1 MKKKV
6 FSKLLMVALVA
17 TVGAFTSCKDYDD
30 DINDLRSKVDGLNTS
45 LTTLVNDKVTTVT
58 QQVNNLEQQ
67 LAKVEDAYKAADAE
81 FQKELTAAK
90 ETGKANTD
98 AIQALQSELVNLYA
112 TKASL
117 AEAKKALEDAL
128 EKANTAIKANG
139 DEIIKLI
146 AADKALDEKITN
158 AKAALET
165 ALSEAQKA
173 LEKDINNLDSK
184 LSKEL
189 ENVNSALA
197 TAEKELGDKISV
209 NEGNIKKLQEES
221 AANVEKFNNINN
233 KITALEQ
240 SDKDILAAIKE
251 AQEKLEQA
259 DKDAAAAQ
267 KVINDAQK
275 TKNEELLTA
284 IQANEAA
291 ITTINK
297 TTLPQLKEN
306 LINHT
311 IPEEVAKQIDAI
323 LEDRLQTFFD
333 EDVTT
338 LVNDKFDEGVTLLE
352 ALEAKVD
359 SIDEAAQEAAAAAF
373 VLACAYAEEYADS
386 VVDLKASEIK
396 DAYEAADADVLSA
409 AQDSAG
415 KVAAALETAK
425 TKLGGDISTIQTVIG
440 KASTADAA
448 ATGLFANIEALE
460 AWFQPAEAGSS
471 LTKLEKSLI
480 ENEEVIAKVNDIVAA
495 ANGEI
500 NSMITSIN
508 LFAGPHENMHSVQD
522 GTGYYEF
529 DHNLNFTYAIE
540 YGTVF
545 PEPAMQKY
553 VNDSI
558 KFTKGYLR
566 TYADSILVRVSPVNA
581 VLDKDFIALI
591 NSQGEDIV
599 ASGIAS
605 ADSVKRYSRPAGQ
618 YLTRA
623 TNDGETGLWVIY
635 FSLKD
640 EDPTV
645 WQKFK
650 AAAYPKDD
658 EGKYI
663 ENHQILYSVGVKNT
677 KKDDAEDN
685 RYVVSEYDLG
695 LGTSKAYHAW
705 DYNVVNGLKVTNV
718 QNIHNRYI
726 VNENKPNS
734 TTAAKLWTDDQE
746 RFPESYNEELTYA
759 PFDPYYKFTSED
771 NYPDG
776 VSNQCNYN
784 IGRYVTKNNETVL
797 DIFGEKVVYDYPGYI
812 YQDLKKQKT
821 ADDEEL
827 TFNVTDR
834 WGYTIDH
841 RNNETYYG
849 YEGIDNRDWAKILTV
864 NFNGDWAEINIKF
877 PRFIVCDRQQQGGN
891 FVRSTEIGGF
901 FVMLDQNFARES
913 STSEVSAWTQY
924 IYEGVGFRSVNGF
937 NTVTGQY
944 IYDETRNDEQ
954 AGIVNG
960 IRKATLFKGNEG
972 TIKIKNARGAKG
984 DVIGFRVYAVNLDG
998 TLYDPDGRAFYVKVG
1013 DATED
1018 RTLNFDVTVYKE
1030 AGDTAT
1036 QAEDIV
1042 AFNKAADKAKTNQ
1055 FFNMTQIEKNKGSKY
1070 TFKWSWTEKDAQG
1083 NKVVSDVVRR
1093 EGAGYNGDYTY
1104 TPAEDESDYLRDLF
1118 RFWYTDAETVN
1129 KETVW
1134 SLKQYAN
1141 GYETTYSGN
1150 VPVNNVAV
1158 ELLDADRL
1166 LDNGIYHLKLE
1177 IFKEDPDGAKSQ
1189 VNTIFVNVKKTMP
1202 NRPPKAFRLR
1212 DVQDK
1217 LITIYMRPKGE
1228 NQNDV
1233 WTILGW
1239 FWNNPD
1245 LLTSANY
1252 KNYGFDFD
1260 YKVDGKTYAER
1271 WKEINGEGHS
1281 RRTRAYS
1288 DNSTDYRWATDVRP
1302 FNFEEIFDGL
1312 IPTPAGAAANND
1324 PSGNQDAYLA
1334 QFDQNYSFYFPGVGS
1349 YAKFQEAGDLKEQVK
1364 AVKDTAVTYFRTDDK
1379 MVPQN
1384 LTYRGLDTDKEN
1396 IVEKKWPGYY
1406 MPYIYYENVKEDG
1419 KGEAL
1424 PVMVAYTYRN
1434 ISFKK
1439 TGVVDGYP
1447 TYGHGD
1453 FTTKPTYFKADG
1465 SATDKAGSEFKVKF
1479 ECAIDPKFEVTTM
1492 KDSVRSWNAND
1503 QLAEGINGTAV
1514 KGTKKD
1520 HNLDKAINYGNT
1532 FFVSFDS
1539 LTVAW
1544 KSDKTAMET
1553 AKNTEASYFR
1563 TNFAEFAQNKKAG
1576 KFPED
1581 AKAYYQDT
1589 CWIWSQDATN
1599 YLVDKNA
1606 QVAPHVAIVGA
1617 NVQPAISD
1625 IELYIYKTKDT
1636 EGDGEKADIN
1646 QYFEVKT
1653 FASERDGGV
1662 GMQKDEFGNSA
1673 FGVYGLKFVCRSTSL
1688 DPTKIHRMRI
1698 VVKTAKTTLVHQWG
1712 HTTAGKQTSREI
1724 WVKNPASTP
1733 EIQGARRT
1741 R

>member
-45 LTTLVNDKVTTVT
+45 LTTLINEKVTTVT
-58 QQVNNLEQQ
+58 QQVNALEKQ
-67 LAKVEDAYKAADAE
+67 LEEVKTAYAQADAAL
-81 FQKELTAAK
+81 QKELEAAK
-90 ETGKANTD
+90 ETGKVNAENIKT
-98 AIQALQSELVNLYA
+98 LLSEVAEL
-112 TKASL
+112 KA
-117 AEAKKALEDAL
+117 AKTSLEDAI
-128 EKANTAIKANG
+128 KALQDGLATANANIKANG
-139 DEIIKLI
+139 DNIITLLAKDVELEKAINEAKASAKNAFDEATKALNKANENATEIASLKTKEEGDFNNLQNQITKNLTDATAAIGKVETALNDYIKLNDGKVSELQTTSATNKADI
-146 AADKALDEKITN
+146 ATIQSKLKELSEKDESILKALDE
-158 AKAALET
+158 AEKAL
-165 ALSEAQKA
+165 QKA
-173 LEKDINNLDSK
+173 D
-184 LSKEL
+184 
-189 ENVNSALA
+189 
-197 TAEKELGDKISV
+197 
-209 NEGNIKKLQEES
+209 Q
-221 AANVEKFNNINN
+221 
-233 KITALEQ
+233 
-240 SDKDILAAIKE
+240 
-251 AQEKLEQA
+251 
-259 DKDAAAAQ
+259 DAAAAQ
-267 KVINDAQK
+267 KLVNDKLREDIDA
-275 TKNEELLTA
+275 NSTA
-284 IQANEAA
+284 IQ
-291 ITTINK
+291 TINEK
-297 TTLPQLKEN
+297 TIPQLREA
-306 LINHT
+306 LINHI
-311 IPEEVAKQIDAI
+311 IPDEVAKQIDAV
-323 LEDRLQTFFD
+323 LEDRLQAFL
-333 EDVTT
+333 ESDVTD
-338 LVNDKFDEGVTLLE
+338 LVEDYYEKGVTIMQ
-352 ALEAKVD
+352 ALDAKVD
-359 SIDEAAQEAAAAAF
+359 SIDEAINATMTLEFLLVAAAMDSIADAHDTKAGEI
-373 VLACAYAEEYADS
+373 VTAY
-386 VVDLKASEIK
+386 K
-396 DAYEAADADVLSA
+396 AADAKLWEGI
-409 AQDSAG
+409 DSIG
-415 KVAAALETAK
+415 DLLETAK
-425 TKLGGDISTIQTVIG
+425 TTLGNNITTLNEQINGKGESKGIVGQIASLEEWFKPAGEGST
-440 KASTADAA
+440 
-448 ATGLFANIEALE
+448 
-460 AWFQPAEAGSS
+460 

-495 ANGEI
+495 ADGEI

-508 LFAGPHENMHSVQD
+508 LFAGPHNNAHGIQD

-529 DHNLNFTYAIE
+529 DHDLNFTYAIE

-558 KFTKGYLR
+558 KFTEGYLR

-599 ASGIAS
+599 ASGIVS

-695 LGTSKAYHAW
+695 LGTSKAFHAW

-734 TTAAKLWTDDQE
+734 TSAAKLWTDDQE

-759 PFDPYYKFTSED
+759 PFDPYYKFTSKD

-776 VSNQCNYN
+776 VNNQCNYP

-841 RNNETYYG
+841 RNNQTYYG
-849 YEGIDNRDWAKILTV
+849 HEGIDNRDWAKILTV

-877 PRFIVCDRQQQGGN
+877 PRFIVCNGQQQVGN
-891 FVRSTEIGGF
+891 SVRSTEIGGF

-998 TLYDPDGRAFYVKVG
+998 TLYDPEGRAFYVKVG

-1018 RTLNFDVTVYKE
+1018 RTLNFDVTVYQE

-1055 FFNMTQIEKNKGSKY
+1055 FFNMTKIELNKGSKY
-1070 TFKWSWTEKDAQG
+1070 FFKWSWTEKDAQG
-1083 NKVVSDVVRR
+1083 NKVVSDVVR
-1093 EGAGYNGDYTY
+1093 ANAYNDNVY
-1104 TPAEDESDYLRDLF
+1104 TPAEDESAYLSDLF

-1271 WKEINGEGHS
+1271 WKEINGEGQS

-1312 IPTPAGAAANND
+1312 IPTPAGAAVNND

-1349 YAKFQEAGDLKEQVK
+1349 YAKFQEAVDLKDQVK
-1364 AVKDTAVTYFRTDDK
+1364 AVKDTAVTYFRTDEK

-1439 TGVVDGYP
+1439 NVGQNGNISYS
-1447 TYGHGD
+1447 HGD

-1606 QVAPHVAIVGA
+1606 QVAQHVAIVGA

-1662 GMQKDEFGNSA
+1662 GMQTAEFGNGA
-1673 FGVYGLKFVCRSTSL
+1673 FGKYGLKFVCRSTSL